1 MAWYVF
7 DALEII
13 IGPYETE
20 EEAIREL
27 DIFVTEC
34 YLLDQ
39 FPNPHIE
46 FMEEDYF
53 NIEDWEYEH
62 YKWAEDS
69 MLPTR
74 EKKIKLRR
82 EWK

>member
-13 IGPYETE
+13 MGPYETE
-20 EEAIREL
+20 KEAIRYL

-39 FPNPHIE
+39 FPNPRVEYI
-46 FMEEDYF
+46 EEDYF
-53 NIEDWEYEH
+53 NIEDFEYEL

-74 EKKIKLRR
+74 EKKVKVRR
-82 EWK
+82 ECK

>member
-1 MAWYVF
+1 MWYVF

-13 IGPYETE
+13 MGPYECEANAQSDFDLNVE
-20 EEAIREL
+20 EFYFL
-27 DIFVTEC
+27 DD
-34 YLLDQ
+34 Y
-39 FPNPHIE
+39 PNAYID

-69 MLPTR
+69 MLPIR
-74 EKKIKLRR
+74 GKKVKERKT
-82 EWK
+82 WK

>member
-7 DALEII
+7 DVLEII
-13 IGPYETE
+13 MGPYDTE
-20 EEAIREL
+20 EEAIRYL

-39 FPNPHIE
+39 FPNPYIQ

-62 YKWAEDS
+62 YRWAEDS
-69 MLPTR
+69 MLPVR
-74 EKKIKLRR
+74 ENIRKKRIEFR
-82 EWK
+82 

>member
-7 DALEII
+7 DALEMIM
-13 IGPYETE
+13 GPYETE

-39 FPNPHIE
+39 FPNPHIK

-53 NIEDWEYEH
+53 NIEDWEYEY

-69 MLPTR
+69 MLPVR
-74 EKKIKLRR
+74 EKKVK
-82 EWK
+82 EDKK